1 MNKLIH
7 QMRNEW
13 RSNIWLVIEL
23 LIVSVILW
31 FCIDRIVDYIMVYN
45 EPRGHDISHVYKI
58 TVGNTGANDSTRP
71 SYEDMNELI
80 ERIRRRPEI
89 EAAAYSYGST
99 PYNGILNGTWI
110 YNNDTINPIHNTG
123 NTIRRWVEPDFFK
136 IYRISGVRGE
146 SPERLAEIL
155 RPGIKVFGASE
166 GLLYDKEGNE
176 LNTVDYIG
184 QQFNMNGYP
193 DHTLAAVTP
202 VMKRFDSDK
211 LQWSAR
217 CCWDMMV
224 PFATSQANELS
235 VRVRANM
242 DSPSFITDLMNDSE
256 SQLRVGPYFIMKV
269 ESMADLRRST
279 QMGWTINNRNY
290 IIGAAFLLFNIFLG
304 VLGSFWYRTRMRVPD
319 IAVLKIFGATKG
331 NIFLR
336 LIGEGLLLLCIATPL
351 AILCE
356 WLLIHYNII
365 KLPAALGSYL
375 NFDFIRLLAIIPAIT
390 FALLALMIIAGIS
403 FSALRAMKL
412 APALALHSE

>member
-45 EPRGHDISHVYKI
+45 EPRGHDISHVYRI

-99 PYNGILNGTWI
+99 PYNGIFNGTWI

-202 VMKRFDSDK
+202 LMKRFDSDK
-211 LQWSAR
+211 LQWTAR

-224 PFATSQANELS
+224 PIATSQANELS

-242 DSPSFITDLMNDSE
+242 DSPSFISDLMNDSE

-331 NIFLR
+331 NIFRR

-351 AILCE
+351 AILSE
-356 WLLIHYNII
+356 WLLIHYNVI

-375 NFDFIRLLAIIPAIT
+375 NFDLIRLLAIIPAIT

-403 FSALRAMKL
+403 FSALSAMKL
-412 APALALHSE
+412 APALALRSE

>member
-31 FCIDRIVDYIMVYN
+31 FCIDHIVDYIMVYN
-45 EPRGHDISHVYKI
+45 EPRGHDISHVYRI

-99 PYNGILNGTWI
+99 PYNGILNGTWV

-202 VMKRFDSDK
+202 LMKRFDSDK
-211 LQWSAR
+211 LQWTAR

-224 PFATSQANELS
+224 PIATSQANELS

-242 DSPSFITDLMNDSE
+242 DSPSFISDLMNDSE

-331 NIFLR
+331 NIFRR

-351 AILCE
+351 AILSE
-356 WLLIHYNII
+356 WLLIHYNVI

-375 NFDFIRLLAIIPAIT
+375 NFDLIRLLAIIPAIT

-412 APALALHSE
+412 APALALRSE